1 MRHANVL
8 SVEGV
13 APELFELCMVSRW
26 MAQGNMLLYLREN
39 GRVDRIRLVSLPA
52 SVIHHQSALTTNTQ
66 LRGITRGLVYLH
78 SNGVIH
84 GDLKGVSKTF
94 DLPRGDR

>member
-8 SVEGV
+8 SIEGV
-13 APELFELCMVSRW
+13 APKLFELCMVSKW
-26 MAQGNMLLYLREN
+26 MDRGNMLLYLREN
-39 GRVDRIRLVSLPA
+39 GKVDRARLVSLPV
-52 SVIHHQSALTTNTQ
+52 SVIHQSALTTNAQ

-84 GDLKGVSKTF
+84 GDLKGVSKAF